1 MFGNDRIPDTATVS
15 AYDGMHLIYQVIAK
29 LGPKFNPDDA
39 MKVMSEMKFDSPRG
53 PIMIDPK
60 TRDIVQNVYLRRVKE
75 QGGTTGERELPH
87 GSDGQGPVEGGESVS
102 LRRLG
107 TPV

>member
-1 MFGNDRIPDTATVS
+1 
-15 AYDGMHLIYQVIAK
+15 MHLIYQVIAK

-75 QGGTTGERELPH
+75 Q
-87 GSDGQGPVEGGESVS
+87 DG
-102 LRRLG
+102 RLVNINFS
-107 TPV
+107 TIPMVKDPWKEANP